1 MHSMKLPQ
9 LTLAVVFIATS
20 WLLPLSDHAAVF
32 TNSLT
37 IAETDTAYVGQDIV
51 ISNTVVTINGPHS
64 FNSLLLTNA
73 AVLTHSAC
81 TTTNTHRLDLVVT
94 GAIVVSTN
102 SLIDVSGKGYLA
114 GRTSPNNT
122 TVGATRN
129 VSGGS

>member
-1 MHSMKLPQ
+1 MISKLAPRLHSCLFVC
-9 LTLAVVFIATS
+9 LACLAGF
-20 WLLPLSDHAAVF
+20 LSLHAAEF
-32 TNSLT
+32 ITPIT
-37 IAETDTAYVGQDIV
+37 ISETDTTYDGQDTV
-51 ISNTVVTINGPHS
+51 IDGPHS
-64 FNSLLLTNA
+64 YNSLLLTNA